1 MSDFF
6 EDFTLGEVHIRDKY
20 QFELKSEYLPV
31 QTKGEPSY
39 TTELYLFAPAS
50 LQVNDSTYTKQEFYR
65 DQTSMIRY
73 KTPLL
78 SLERLLSDEPDSPL
92 QILRK
97 QMATGE
103 PTPSFRVELYELK
116 LFSNVVR
123 SRIRDRVNHI
133 IEQLGLVENKLHFQL
148 LHTKTLHF
156 LERIREVKEAKKE
169 ISKELLSIEAFKPLK
184 GDVECIDEFISI
196 TIQHYLT
203 VLLSAI
209 RGTKD
214 KVFREA
220 DALLTKMITEEDL
233 YRRERHYPTTFS
245 SSNPEVT
252 SRAIWRLGELNKYVF
267 EVLFLNIRRKE
278 PKAKFQAIGSM
289 VAAGLA
295 MFVYVGLLAW
305 QGIGM
310 GGGAGTTI
318 VFNSTAFIL
327 LSVLLYIVKDRLKES
342 MKSLSTKLASH
353 LYPDYTTD
361 IQLPESDKA
370 IGKVSEFFS
379 FLDRSEVGEDVLKI
393 RERGAR
399 DELQEV
405 RLLEKILYF
414 RKDVEIFP
422 EAVRV
427 DKRLR
432 RVNDIFRFN
441 VSQFLF
447 KASDAKEDYL
457 ILNPMTGELEVIS
470 CPKIYHVYLILKKTF
485 LTRFRKKRIDFDT
498 FRIVI
503 DKEGIRRIDKV

>member
-39 TTELYLFAPAS
+39 TTELYLFSPSS
-50 LQVNDSTYTKQEFYR
+50 LYVNNTTYSKQEFYR
-65 DQTSMIRY
+65 DQTSLIRY

-78 SLERLLSDEPDSPL
+78 SLERLFSDEADSPL
-92 QILRK
+92 TVLKGRIASGK
-97 QMATGE
+97 
-103 PTPSFRVELYELK
+103 PTPHFREELYELK
-116 LFSNVVR
+116 LFANVVR

-133 IEQLGLVENKLHFQL
+133 IDQLGVTGNKLHYQL

-156 LERIREVKEAKKE
+156 LERVKEVKEAKKE
-169 ISKELLSIEAFKPLK
+169 LGKEILASDAFRALK
-184 GDVECIDEFISI
+184 GDWECIDEFISV

-203 VLLSAI
+203 VLLSVI
-209 RGTKD
+209 RGAKE
-214 KVFREA
+214 KIFRDA
-220 DALLTKMITEEDL
+220 DTLLTKMITEEDL
-233 YRRERHYPTTFS
+233 YRRERHYPTVFS

-267 EVLFLNIRRKE
+267 EVLFLNIKRKE
-278 PKAKFQAIGSM
+278 PKAKFQAISSM

-295 MFVYVGLLAW
+295 MFVYIALLAW
-305 QGIGM
+305 QGVGI

-318 VFNSTAFIL
+318 VINSTAFIL
-327 LSVLLYIVKDRLKES
+327 LSVFFYIIKDRLKEGV
-342 MKSLSTKLASH
+342 KSLSTRLASH

-361 IQLPESDKA
+361 IRLPESDKA

-379 FLDRSEVGEDVLKI
+379 FLERSDVAEDVLKL
-393 RERGAR
+393 RDGVAK

-422 EAVRV
+422 EAVRG

-441 VSQFLF
+441 VNQFLF

-457 ILNPMTGELEVIS
+457 ILNPMTGELEVII
-470 CPKIYHVYLILKKTF
+470 CPKIYHVYLVLKKTF
-485 LTRFRKKRIDFDT
+485 LTRFRQKRIEFDA
-498 FRIVI
+498 FRLII
-503 DKEGIRRIDKV
+503 DKEGIRGIERL